1 MKEKTKLLPVVTTG
15 LTVLAFGALLCF
27 SFESYLLVQAKASA
41 VQHANRVAGQLEQ
54 RLTQGLGATYAL
66 AALVKQGN
74 GSIQDFHGVSKQLM
88 AISPGISSLQIAP
101 KGVIQSVE
109 PLSGN
114 EIVVGQNLMTD
125 DKRNK
130 EARLAVQTGR
140 LTLAGPFE
148 LLQGGEAVV
157 GRLPVFLGGKQ
168 DAFWGFTTAVLRMS
182 DLLDA
187 SHLADLDLAGYNHEI
202 WRKHPDTD
210 TRHVLAKAR
219 QSFSAEPVTVP
230 IDVPNGRWFLSL
242 APTAGWFSFVRLF
255 AESILVLFFT
265 MASSWAVHLFLR
277 NQQALIK
284 SDADLQIAAR
294 AFEAQV
300 GVVVTDANAVI
311 LRVNQTFTETTGY
324 SAEELIG
331 QTPRLFKS
339 GRHDADF
346 YTSMWQSLKHDG
358 VWEGEV
364 WDRRKNGEIY
374 PKWLNISAIKEK
386 YGAITH
392 YVGTQNDISDQ
403 KAAEAKILNLAF
415 YDPLT
420 KLPNRRLLLDRL
432 HQALATSARTG
443 HKGALL
449 FIDLDDFKTLNDSL
463 GHDAGDQLL
472 QQVAQRLT
480 SLLRESDTV
489 ARLGGDEFVVMLNDL
504 SANFSDAATQ
514 AQTAGE
520 RILTALNQPYSLGS
534 YQHHSTPSIGVALI
548 GTRQDTVEDL
558 LKRADIAMY
567 QAKTAGRNTL
577 RFFDP
582 EMQAAVSARVE
593 MYKDLREALLQKQF
607 LLHYQPQ
614 LDKGGRTIGAEALLR
629 WQHQQRGWVPP
640 DTFMPL
646 AEETGTILPLGQW
659 VLETACAQLAL
670 WAAKPSLAHLTIA
683 VNVSAR
689 QFYQPDFVDQVRKT
703 LKATGANAQRL
714 KIELTESSLVEN
726 LEDIIAKMTALKS
739 IGVSFSMD
747 DFGIGYSCLSYLKQM
762 PLDQLKIDQSFV
774 HNIITDQKDA
784 AICRAIVALAQS
796 LGLSIIAEGVETEIQ
811 KNFLA
816 SIGCDAYQG
825 YFFSRPISIESFEEY
840 AQSNQAA

>member
-1 MKEKTKLLPVVTTG
+1 MKKKTTRLPVVTTA
-15 LTVLAFGALLCF
+15 LTVLTFGALLCF

-74 GSIQDFHGVSKQLM
+74 GSIQDFHGVSKQLI

-101 KGVIQSVE
+101 NGVIQSVE

-114 EIVVGQNLMTD
+114 EIVIGQNLLTD

-130 EARLAVQTGR
+130 EAKLAVQTGR
-140 LTLAGPFE
+140 LTLAGPFV

-157 GRLPVFLGGKQ
+157 GRLPVFLGDKQ

-182 DLLDA
+182 DLLNA
-187 SHLADLDLAGYNHEI
+187 SHLADLDLAGYNHEV
-202 WRKHPDTD
+202 WRNHPDTD
-210 TRHVLAKAR
+210 TRHVLAQAR
-219 QSFSAEPVTVP
+219 QSFSDEPVTVP

-242 APTAGWFSFVRLF
+242 APTAGWFSVLRLF

-265 MASSWAVHLFLR
+265 MMSGWTVHLFLR

-284 SDADLQIAAR
+284 SEADLHIAAI
-294 AFEAQV
+294 AFEARV
-300 GVVVTDANAVI
+300 GVVVTDADAVI

-339 GRHDADF
+339 ERHDADF

-358 VWEGEV
+358 VWQGEV
-364 WDRRKNGEIY
+364 WDRHKNGEIY
-374 PKWLNISAIKEK
+374 PKWLNISAIKDK

-403 KAAEAKILNLAF
+403 KAAEAKIINLAF

-420 KLPNRRLLLDRL
+420 QLPNRRLLLDRL

-480 SLLRESDTV
+480 SFLRESDTV

-504 SANFSDAATQ
+504 SADSSEAATQ

-534 YQHHSTPSIGVALI
+534 YQHHSTPSIGVAMI
-548 GTRQDTVEDL
+548 GTSQDTVEDL

-567 QAKTAGRNTL
+567 QAKAAGRNTL

-582 EMQAAVSARVE
+582 EIQAAVSARVE
-593 MYKDLREALLQKQF
+593 MYKDLREAILQKQF

-629 WQHQQRGWVPP
+629 WQHQQRGWVQP
-640 DTFMPL
+640 DEFIPL

-689 QFYQPDFVDQVRKT
+689 QFYQSDFVDQVLKT
-703 LKATGANAQRL
+703 LKATGANPQRL
-714 KIELTESSLVEN
+714 KIELTESTLVEN

-747 DFGIGYSCLSYLKQM
+747 DFGIGYSSLSYLKRM

-774 HNIITDQKDA
+774 HNITTDQKDA
-784 AICRAIVALAQS
+784 AICRAIVAVAQS
-796 LGLSIIAEGVETEIQ
+796 MGLAVIAEGVETKVQ
-811 KNFLA
+811 KDFLA

-825 YFFSRPISIESFEEY
+825 YFFSRPISIESFEKF
-840 AQSNQAA
+840 AQSNQAD

>member
-1 MKEKTKLLPVVTTG
+1 
-15 LTVLAFGALLCF
+15 
-27 SFESYLLVQAKASA
+27 
-41 VQHANRVAGQLEQ
+41 
-54 RLTQGLGATYAL
+54 
-66 AALVKQGN
+66 
-74 GSIQDFHGVSKQLM
+74 
-88 AISPGISSLQIAP
+88 
-101 KGVIQSVE
+101 
-109 PLSGN
+109 
-114 EIVVGQNLMTD
+114 
-125 DKRNK
+125 
-130 EARLAVQTGR
+130 
-140 LTLAGPFE
+140 
-148 LLQGGEAVV
+148 
-157 GRLPVFLGGKQ
+157 
-168 DAFWGFTTAVLRMS
+168 
-182 DLLDA
+182 
-187 SHLADLDLAGYNHEI
+187 
-202 WRKHPDTD
+202 
-210 TRHVLAKAR
+210 
-219 QSFSAEPVTVP
+219 
-230 IDVPNGRWFLSL
+230 
-242 APTAGWFSFVRLF
+242 
-255 AESILVLFFT
+255 
-265 MASSWAVHLFLR
+265 
-277 NQQALIK
+277 
-284 SDADLQIAAR
+284 
-294 AFEAQV
+294 
-300 GVVVTDANAVI
+300 
-311 LRVNQTFTETTGY
+311 
-324 SAEELIG
+324 
-331 QTPRLFKS
+331 
-339 GRHDADF
+339 
-346 YTSMWQSLKHDG
+346 MWQSLKHEG
-358 VWEGEV
+358 VWEGEI

-432 HQALATSARTG
+432 HLALAAGARTG
-443 HKGALL
+443 RKGALL

-567 QAKTAGRNTL
+567 QAKAAGRNTL

-593 MYKDLREALLQKQF
+593 MYKDLREAILQKQF

-614 LDKGGRTIGAEALLR
+614 LDKGSRTIGAEALLR
-629 WQHQQRGWVPP
+629 WQHPQRGWVPP

-646 AEETGTILPLGQW
+646 AEETGTILSLGQW

-796 LGLSIIAEGVETEIQ
+796 LGLSVIAEGVETEIQ

-825 YFFSRPISIESFEEY
+825 YFFSRPISIESFEQY